1 MPENEENTVRLQVL
15 LAHFGIASRRH
26 AADLVRS
33 GRVSVDGE
41 TVLEPGLRVAPNADV
56 RVDDQALS
64 GVPRPRLRT
73 ILLNKPRGL
82 ICSADEGQGPTIY
95 ECLRDI
101 RERLVPVG
109 RLDKD
114 SEGLLLLSNDGALVN
129 TLTHPRYG
137 HRKEYLVTIRG
148 ALNGDTLAR
157 LRSPMTLEDG
167 TALRAVEVDL
177 VDSEPDRDPPRHRL
191 LMVLGEGRNRQ
202 IRRMCDTVGL
212 HVERLIRLAI
222 DGLRLPRDL
231 KAGEWRDLTPG
242 ERTDLGVAPPD
253 CPCSDGAEP
262 LLREMRVEGQHI
274 TQPHLP
280 HGGERNTVDKAELTA
295 IRGKQRG

>member
-1 MPENEENTVRLQVL
+1 MTETEENTVRLQVL

-33 GRVSVDGE
+33 GRVTVDGE
-41 TVLEPGLRVAPNADV
+41 TVLEPGLRVSPDADV

-64 GVPRPRLRT
+64 NVPRPRVRT
-73 ILLNKPRGL
+73 LLLNKPRGL
-82 ICSADEGQGPTIY
+82 ICSADEEQGPTVY
-95 ECLRDI
+95 ECLQGL
-101 RERLVPVG
+101 RERVVPVG

-114 SEGLLLLSNDGALVN
+114 SEGLLLLSNDGALIN
-129 TLTHPRYG
+129 RLTHPRFG
-137 HRKEYLVTIRG
+137 HRKEYLVTVRG
-148 ALNGDTLAR
+148 NLNGEALAR

-202 IRRMCDTVGL
+202 IRRMCDAVGIY
-212 HVERLIRLAI
+212 VERLIRLAI

-231 KAGEWRDLTPG
+231 KAGEWRDLTPE
-242 ERTDLGVAPPD
+242 ERAALDLPPQGK
-253 CPCSDGAEP
+253 P
-262 LLREMRVEGQHI
+262 
-274 TQPHLP
+274 
-280 HGGERNTVDKAELTA
+280 ERHHHFHASQA
-295 IRGKQRG
+295 SFSAGR